1 MKIGDTIKIKK
12 DNKTLTVRILNI
24 NNSIIEV
31 IDKNGSIY
39 KINDNDI
46 IKK

>member
-12 DNKTLTVRILNI
+12 DNKTVTVRILNI

-31 IDKNGSIY
+31 IDKNGSVY
-39 KINDNDI
+39 KINESNI